1 MKQLNNKIAVVTGGN
16 SGIGYEIAMK
26 LSEQGAKVAIFDK
39 KINNI
44 EAGDNLFLYQGD
56 LKQLSEIENFYKSVY
71 QVFGKID
78 IIAASAGIGK
88 IADLNEVTEKLFDEI
103 ISINLKGT
111 YFTVQKSLNYIND
124 NSSIILIS
132 STAAHRAVPGKS
144 IYAATKAAISRLA
157 KNFAADLAHRK
168 IRVNAISPGTI
179 KTPMLGNDLS
189 DDFMKK
195 IGNHIPFKYIGSPND
210 IAEYAVFLAS
220 DKSKYITGTDL
231 TIDGGLSNFIV

>member
-1 MKQLNNKIAVVTGGN
+1 MNNLKNKIAVVTGGS
-16 SGIGYEIAMK
+16 SGIGHAIATK
-26 LSEQGAKVAIFDK
+26 LLKHGAKVAIFDK
-39 KINNI
+39 TINKN
-44 EAGDNLFLYQGD
+44 DCKDLYSYKGD
-56 LKQLSEIENFYKSVY
+56 LRKISELEDFYNKVLKL
-71 QVFGKID
+71 FGKVD
-78 IIAASAGIGK
+78 ILVASAGIGK
-88 IADLNEVTEKLFDEI
+88 IAHISEVTENLFDEI
-103 ISINLKGT
+103 ISVNLKGT

-124 NSSIILIS
+124 GASIILIS

-157 KNFAADLAHRK
+157 KNFAADLTEKK

-189 DDFMKK
+189 DDFMDK
-195 IGNHIPFKYIGSPND
+195 IGNHIPLKYIGSPDD
-210 IAEYAVFLAS
+210 IAEYAIFLAS